1 MPEPATETERNMQ
14 SPRTVARVA
23 GLLYL
28 VLVITGVFAHLV
40 VRDSV
45 YEQGNATATLENIIA
60 DATMFRFALVADI
73 VMATSF
79 VALGIVLY
87 LLLSQSGRA
96 AATAMTVFVSV
107 GVGMILLNL
116 TFHYAALLVATGD
129 AYSSLAS
136 VDNATLVLL
145 LMDMHHYG
153 YTLAGIFFGL
163 WLIPLGYLARKSG
176 YFPPLLGTLLIVAG
190 GACFIAP
197 DLNETVH
204 FVLTL
209 PTFAEFAMLLYLLI
223 RGVRTQAGV
232 PVRVP
237 A

>member
-1 MPEPATETERNMQ
+1 M
-14 SPRTVARVA
+14 
-23 GLLYL
+23 LYL
-28 VLVITGVFAHLV
+28 LLVVTGVFAHLL

-45 YEQGNATATLENIIA
+45 YAPGDAAATLENIVS

-73 VMATSF
+73 VMATAF
-79 VALGIVLY
+79 VTLGIVLY
-87 LLLSQSGRA
+87 LLLNHAGRP
-96 AATAMTVFVSV
+96 AATAMVVFVCV
-107 GVGMILLNL
+107 GAGMILLNL
-116 TFHYAALLVATGD
+116 TFHYAALLVATSD

-136 VDNATLVLL
+136 VDSAAMALL
-145 LMDMHHYG
+145 LMDMHHHG
-153 YTLAGIFFGL
+153 YALAGIFFGL

-190 GACFIAP
+190 GAWIVDTLAQFIAP

-223 RGVRTQAGV
+223 RGVRSPVSGAPV
-232 PVRVP
+232 PV
-237 A
+237 AA